1 MYNEIE
7 NMIMKIISKFCQSK
21 GIFYTLFLS
30 ITFGLYAGTACS
42 DKEEELSYA
51 IAVPENDTLRTIKL
65 ISYNIYYGLRL
76 DPSTEKTTFIDWIS
90 KHDPD
95 IVAIQEA
102 NGFTGSSLA
111 TMADSYGHS
120 YSVLLRETGFPV
132 ALTSRYPITNIKR
145 VFTSSSQGYIFANI
159 LDYNIIVLHLN
170 ASSEELRQAE
180 METILSNT
188 IDTYPFRKKWLIMGD
203 FNCVSPLDADALEN
217 ASGVK
222 NYAIQSRLLDYYK
235 MIDVI
240 KLRHQEFVSTCRTK
254 KFLED
259 MGDPN
264 WITRYDFVY
273 TSQDL
278 KNNIVNSQ
286 VIKDVYTDTISDHYP
301 ILLELDNQ

>member
-1 MYNEIE
+1 MRIIPKLRKKKKILYTVLFSLTC
-7 NMIMKIISKFCQSK
+7 IMFTGS
-21 GIFYTLFLS
+21 G
-30 ITFGLYAGTACS
+30 CS

-51 IAVPENDTLRTIKL
+51 IAIPAIDTLRTIKL
-65 ISYNIYYGLRL
+65 ISYNVYYGLRN
-76 DPSTEKTTFIDWIS
+76 DPSIDKKTFIDWIS

-102 NGFTGSSLA
+102 NGFTASSLA
-111 TMADSYGHS
+111 TMAGSYGHS
-120 YSVLLRETGFPV
+120 YSALLRESGFPV

-145 VFTSSSQGYIFANI
+145 VFTSSNQGYIFANI

-170 ASSEELRQAE
+170 SASEELRQSE
-180 METILSNT
+180 MQTILSNT
-188 IDTYPFRKKWLIMGD
+188 IDTYPFRKKWMIMGD
-203 FNCVSPLDADALEN
+203 FNCVSPLDEEALTN

-222 NYAIQSRLLDYYK
+222 DFAIQSRLLNYYN
-235 MIDVI
+235 MVDVI

-278 KNNIVNSQ
+278 KNNITNSQ
-286 VIKDVYTDTISDHYP
+286 VIKDAYTDTISDHYP
-301 ILLELDNQ
+301 ILLELDNQQ